1 MGNRHGR
8 PRPPIY
14 PPNDPL
20 FEEIGCTGLRQ
31 NEYTSSRL
39 DKAPFLYFKINTRN
53 YDHLFG
59 VIVSILNII
68 NPANA
73 GNNSLLNNVSKTMTD
88 PSLYTPDYFNKLQD
102 AGLEGKVSSDKT
114 TGASQTTSSKP
125 PIYNINNISDTRFVY
140 GPIYL
145 LTAYNKKDNIIES
158 YLYFP
163 SMTKE
168 MKPWNNYNTLGM
180 NHSWMYSILYKY
192 RYHPYSSCNIRLGKR
207 LSDGIYN
214 KLIDLK
220 KQNKLKSPDDLL
232 TEFNDPKTLA
242 TSSSY
247 ISSQQITQA
256 FEHGLKQGCVTRD
269 FDNNMCFQSDAVH
282 RGMGIYR
289 DGLNSRAYPA
299 VYFTT
304 YKLNLDD
311 KRINYLIN
319 PNSFKDLQRNVI
331 VEGIDIYPG
340 CTFMLI
346 SPNQKYYMALGNQSL
361 ILFYNTEGVNLYNYC
376 FLNRTPKNKVPINGK
391 IFQDCKITRGSIE
404 GGYLNLYG
412 ISDYD
417 EESIEELL
425 FTLLLTNNLSYNI
438 SLVLTDS
445 GVLNVMNNN
454 SDVLNTININTGF
467 KSKKPGIGSRNYL
480 YGERYNYDE
489 DYKQRLINLMM
500 YLKGK
505 GVYQSNPFY
514 NYLTPELEDAP
525 PESRLNES
533 STKGTQDYNYRTDIP
548 RFDSKQNYLQ
558 RYDQFFDYLRSSNN
572 RDSYK
577 LDIINSDAI
586 RYRPRGTQTSTKDAI
601 FDSVNLDANNS
612 FEPDSLYSGSNAVFK
627 EETPDDRARRLDD
640 EARERQ
646 KAYEKQQSKR
656 GDTEDSLFTLAGS
669 NVEFGESKIQQR
681 KSEIYSPNYDA
692 YSGEY
697 SLENQQKIRLLE
709 LNDYFKLNYPNY
721 IDYFQME
728 FEKQQQLNGVNKP
741 PQIDTSKMNIVYNY
755 DADRN
760 SRLAMMNKI

>member
-14 PPNDPL
+14 PPNDPF

-73 GNNSLLNNVSKTMTD
+73 GNNQVLNTLSRRMTD
-88 PSLYTPDYFNKLQD
+88 PGLYTPDYFNKLQE
-102 AGLEGKVSSDKT
+102 AGLDGKVLSDKT
-114 TGASQTTSSKP
+114 TGASQATSSKP

-145 LTAYNKKDNIIES
+145 LTAYNKNDNIIES

-163 SMTKE
+163 SMTKD

-192 RYHPYSSCNIRLGKR
+192 RYHAYSSCNIRLGKR
-207 LSDGIYN
+207 LSDDLYNNLIYLKSIN
-214 KLIDLK
+214 KLDT
-220 KQNKLKSPDDLL
+220 PDDLV
-232 TEFNDPKTLA
+232 PVIKQKII
-242 TSSSY
+242 TSRE
-247 ISSQQITQA
+247 ITQA
-256 FEHGLKQGCVTRD
+256 FEHGFKQGCVTSD

-319 PNSFKDLQRNVI
+319 ANSFKDLQRNVI

-346 SPNQKYYMALGNQSL
+346 SPNQKYYLTLGNQSL

-438 SLVLTDS
+438 SVVLTDN

-454 SDVLNTININTGF
+454 NDILNTINISTGF
-467 KSKKPGIGSRNYL
+467 KAKKPGITSRNYL
-480 YGERYNYDE
+480 YRERYNYDE

-514 NYLTPELEDAP
+514 NYLTPELENAP
-525 PESRLNES
+525 PESRLSATNS
-533 STKGTQDYNYRTDIP
+533 IQTGTQNYNYRSDIP
-548 RFDSKQNYLQ
+548 RFDSRENYLQ
-558 RYDQFFDYLRSSNN
+558 RYDQFFDYLRATNN

-577 LDIINSDAI
+577 LDIINSDAVK
-586 RYRPRGTQTSTKDAI
+586 YRPGGAETAAMESI
-601 FDSVNLDANNS
+601 FDSVNLDAINS

-640 EARERQ
+640 ESRERQ
-646 KAYEKQQSKR
+646 KAYEEQQSKR
-656 GDTEDSLFTLAGS
+656 GDTEDSLFTLSGS
-669 NVEFGESKIQQR
+669 NVEFGESKLQQR

-692 YSGEY
+692 YLGEY

-709 LNDYFKLNYPNY
+709 LNDYFKLNYPDY
-721 IDYFQME
+721 IDYFKME
-728 FEKQQQLNGVNKP
+728 FEKKQQLDGVNKP

-760 SRLAMMNKI
+760 SRLAMLNKI